1 MFIVA
6 DEFGYNGC
14 GIGLD
19 AHSQFSL
26 SDSGWVKTIVIFG
39 VDKSSSE
46 SSS

>member
-1 MFIVA
+1 MSL
-6 DEFGYNGC
+6 

>member
-1 MFIVA
+1 MFIWA
-6 DEFGYNGC
+6 DKFGYSGR

-26 SDSGWVKTIVIFG
+26 PDSGLAKNIVIFG
-39 VDKSSSE
+39 VAKSSSE